1 MDSDELRERTM
12 AFAVRVLRL
21 AEAMPPT
28 VSGRTIARQVAKS
41 GTSVAAN
48 YRAALR
54 GKSRADF
61 INKVTIV
68 LEEAD
73 ETEFWIDLG
82 ERYGLLTGKQVANL
96 RQEAGELVKIF
107 AATRRTARIHNHK
120 SPILNHK

>member
-1 MDSDELRERTM
+1 MNADELKERTM
-12 AFAVRVLRL
+12 VFAVRVLRM
-21 AEAMPPT
+21 ADAISST
-28 VSGRTIARQVAKS
+28 VSGQTIAKQVARS

-61 INKVTIV
+61 VNKVTIV

-82 ERYGLLTGKQVANL
+82 ERMGAVDGSKVEGL
-96 RQEAGELVKIF
+96 RQEAGELIRIF
-107 AATRRTARIHNHK
+107 AATRRTARQ
-120 SPILNHK
+120 S